1 MRIRQFIQL
10 FILIILLSGCHEPK
24 QRPKLPPPTVS
35 YVVIKEQ
42 DVPAV
47 FEFIGVAESSHLVDI
62 RSRVEGYLLEI
73 NYVEG
78 SLVKT
83 GQQLFQ
89 IDPKPFQAALD
100 KAKAQVDREKA
111 VLWNATKA
119 RERLEPLYSQKAA
132 SLRDLDNAIADE
144 MAAIASV
151 QAAQAQVV
159 EAELNL
165 GYTTIQS
172 PVDGLSGAAKWRQ
185 GALISPQG
193 QDGLMTTVSVVN
205 PIWVN
210 FSVSE
215 RDLLRSQN
223 QISKNKLI
231 FPKDDSFTVELTL
244 SDGEKYPFKGI
255 VNFASPTLQQST
267 GTMLVRSIFENPQD
281 LIKPGQFLRASVFGA
296 IRPNAIVVPQTAVM
310 QGSKGQY
317 VYVVGAENKVEV
329 RNIVAGNWIKNEWI
343 IDSGLKPGDKVIVDG
358 TSKIQLGQVI
368 NPVESQTKKI
378 EVPTIPKNEAPE
390 SKEPQ
395 K

>member
-1 MRIRQFIQL
+1 MQL
-10 FILIILLSGCHEPK
+10 VHITCKFLFLIAVFCSCNEQTPK
-24 QRPKLPPPTVS
+24 PKLPPPTVS
-35 YVVIKEQ
+35 YIVIEKK
-42 DVPAV
+42 DVPAE

-73 NYVEG
+73 DYVEG
-78 SLVKT
+78 SLVKK

-100 KAKAQVDREKA
+100 RARAEVDRQKA

-119 RERLEPLYSQKAA
+119 RERLEPLYAQKAA
-132 SLRDLDNAIADE
+132 SLRDLDNSIADE

-165 GYTTIQS
+165 GYTTILS

-185 GALISPQG
+185 GALITPQG
-193 QDGLMTTVSVVN
+193 QDGLLTQVSVVN

-215 RDLLRSQN
+215 RDLLRTQTERT
-223 QISKNKLI
+223 KNTLI
-231 FPKDDSFTVELTL
+231 FPKDDNFTVELTL
-244 SDGEKYPFKGI
+244 SDGSKFPFKGT
-255 VNFASPTLQQST
+255 VNFAAPTLQQST
-267 GTMLVRSIFENPQD
+267 GTMLVRTIFENPND
-281 LIKPGQFLRASVFGA
+281 IIKPGQFLRATLSGA

-310 QGSKGQY
+310 QGDKGLY
-317 VYVVGAENKVEV
+317 VYVVGNENKVEV
-329 RNIVAGNWIKNEWI
+329 RNIVGGNWLKNQWI
-343 IDSGLKPGDKVIVDG
+343 VSSGLFPGDKVIVNG
-358 TSKIQLGQVI
+358 TSKIQLGQIV
-368 NPVESQTKKI
+368 NPVEVSDKEKNAT
-378 EVPTIPKNEAPE
+378 PTE
-390 SKEPQ
+390 SKEQQ